1 MVEEREAVSI
11 KEEEEDV
18 VVGIK
23 TEEEEDEESIK
34 MEEEQEEEELQ
45 TDQTL
50 LQPPHVSS
58 ADVLVFEGELHQVQS
73 GLLQSTSTTSEPPP
87 SDCPPQNRLFRL
99 LPSESPPH
107 PSDCSPQNPP
117 FRLSPSSYLGVHD
130 VDDHILVRP

>member
-73 GLLQSTSTTSEPPP
+73 GLLQSTSTTSE
-87 SDCPPQNRLFRL
+87 LG
-99 LPSESPPH
+99 
-107 PSDCSPQNPP
+107 
-117 FRLSPSSYLGVHD
+117 LSTNIRSSN
-130 VDDHILVRP
+130 IRSKCIQKREFEREN